1 MEQNIIKSEI
11 EARIFNIRGEQV
23 ILDFDLADLY
33 EIPTKSF
40 NQSVQRNSKR
50 FPNDFI
56 FRLNAH
62 EFDELVTNCDR
73 FNNQKHRSTYPLA
86 FTELGIS
93 MLSSI
98 LKSQTAI
105 DLNILII
112 RVFVALRKDYY
123 FNKTLL
129 QRVSNVE
136 SILFEHQKKFNA
148 LETNTNYLQPATGIF
163 FNDQVF
169 DAYVFSSELICK
181 AKKSLIL
188 IDNYIDETTLLQL
201 SKRNEKCRCTIYT
214 ERMSDT
220 LRLDLEKHN
229 SQYQPIEIRILKNA
243 HDRFLILDE
252 KELYH
257 LGASLKD
264 LGKRWFA
271 FSKMDGF
278 LNEVLDHLGS

>member
-1 MEQNIIKSEI
+1 MEQKLIKSEI
-11 EARIFNIRGEQV
+11 ESRIFNIRGEQV
-23 ILDFDLADLY
+23 MLDFDLADLY

-73 FNNQKHRSTYPLA
+73 FNNQKHRSTFPLA

-148 LETNTNYLQPATGIF
+148 LETNTNYLQSATGIF

-220 LRLDLEKHN
+220 LRLDLKKYN

-257 LGASLKD
+257 IGASLKD

-271 FSKMDGF
+271 FSRMDGF
-278 LNEVLDHLGS
+278 LNKVLDQIGS

>member
-1 MEQNIIKSEI
+1 MEQKLIKSEI
-11 EARIFNIRGEQV
+11 ESRIFNIRGEQV
-23 ILDFDLADLY
+23 MLDFDLADLY

-50 FPNDFI
+50 FPTDFI

-73 FNNQKHRSTYPLA
+73 FNKQKHRSTYPLA

-98 LKSQTAI
+98 LNSQTAI

-129 QRVSNVE
+129 PRVSNVE

-257 LGASLKD
+257 IGASLKD

-271 FSKMDGF
+271 FSRMDGF
-278 LNEVLDHLGS
+278 LNEVLEHIGS

>member
-1 MEQNIIKSEI
+1 MEQKLIKSEI
-11 EARIFNIRGEQV
+11 ESRIFNIRGEQV
-23 ILDFDLADLY
+23 MLDFDLADLY

-73 FNNQKHRSTYPLA
+73 FNNQKHRSTFPLA

-136 SILFEHQKKFNA
+136 SILFEHHKKFNA
-148 LETNTNYLQPATGIF
+148 LETNTNYLQSATGIF

-201 SKRNEKCRCTIYT
+201 SKRNRKVSCTIYT
-214 ERMSDT
+214 EKIT
-220 LRLDLEKHN
+220 EQLKLDLEKHN
-229 SQYQPIEIRILKNA
+229 VQYPSIEIRILKNA

-257 LGASLKD
+257 IGASLKD

-271 FSKMDGF
+271 FSRMDGF
-278 LNEVLDHLGS
+278 LNKVLDQLGS

>member
-1 MEQNIIKSEI
+1 MEQKLIKSEI
-11 EARIFNIRGEQV
+11 ESRIFNIRGEQV
-23 ILDFDLADLY
+23 MLDFDLADLY

-73 FNNQKHRSTYPLA
+73 FNNQKHRSTFPLA

-169 DAYVFSSELICK
+169 SSELICK

-220 LRLDLEKHN
+220 LRLDLKKYN

-257 LGASLKD
+257 IGASLKD

-271 FSKMDGF
+271 FSRMDGF
-278 LNEVLDHLGS
+278 LNEVLDQIGS

>member
-1 MEQNIIKSEI
+1 MEQKLIKSEI
-11 EARIFNIRGEQV
+11 ESRIFNIRGEQV
-23 ILDFDLADLY
+23 MLDFDLADLY

-73 FNNQKHRSTYPLA
+73 FNNQKHRSTFPLA

-136 SILFEHQKKFNA
+136 SILFEHQKKFTA

-220 LRLDLEKHN
+220 LRLDLKKYN

-257 LGASLKD
+257 IGASLKD

-271 FSKMDGF
+271 FSRMDGF
-278 LNEVLDHLGS
+278 LNEVLDQIGS

>member
-1 MEQNIIKSEI
+1 MEQKLIKSEI
-11 EARIFNIRGEQV
+11 ESRIFNIRGEQV

-220 LRLDLEKHN
+220 LRLDLKKYN

-257 LGASLKD
+257 IGASLKD

-271 FSKMDGF
+271 FSRMDGF
-278 LNEVLDHLGS
+278 LNEVLDQIGS

>member
-1 MEQNIIKSEI
+1 MEKNLIKSEI
-11 EARIFNIRGEQV
+11 ESRIFTIRGEQV
-23 ILDFDLADLY
+23 MLDFDLAKLY

-40 NQSVQRNSKR
+40 NQSVNRNLNR
-50 FPNDFI
+50 FPSDFI
-56 FRLNAH
+56 FRLNSA
-62 EFDELVTNCDR
+62 EFQELVTNCDR
-73 FNNQKHRSTYPLA
+73 LRNQKHRSSHPLA

-93 MLSSI
+93 MLSAVLNSP
-98 LKSQTAI
+98 TAV

-112 RVFVALRKDYY
+112 RVFVALRKDYNY
-123 FNKTLL
+123 NKTLL

-136 SILFEHQKKFNA
+136 SILVDHQKKFNA
-148 LETNTNYLQPATGIF
+148 LETSTTYLSPVFGIF

-169 DAYVFSSELICK
+169 DAYVFSSELIEK

-201 SKRNEKCRCTIYT
+201 SKRNKRVSCTIYT
-214 ERMSDT
+214 DRITEK
-220 LRLDLEKHN
+220 LKLDLEKHN
-229 SQYQPIEIRILKNA
+229 AQYNPIEIRILKNS
-243 HDRFLILDE
+243 HDRFIIIDD

-271 FSKMDGF
+271 FSRMDG
-278 LNEVLDHLGS
+278 LVNDVLDRLNF

>member
-1 MEQNIIKSEI
+1 MEQKLIKSEI
-11 EARIFNIRGEQV
+11 ESRIFNIRGEQV
-23 ILDFDLADLY
+23 MLDFDLADLY

-73 FNNQKHRSTYPLA
+73 FNNQKHRSTFPLA

-220 LRLDLEKHN
+220 LRLDLKKYN

-257 LGASLKD
+257 IGASLKD

-271 FSKMDGF
+271 FSRMDGF
-278 LNEVLDHLGS
+278 LNEVLDQIGS

>member
-1 MEQNIIKSEI
+1 M
-11 EARIFNIRGEQV
+11 
-23 ILDFDLADLY
+23 LDFDLADLY

-73 FNNQKHRSTYPLA
+73 FNNQKHRSTFPLA

-148 LETNTNYLQPATGIF
+148 LETNTNYLQSATGIF

-220 LRLDLEKHN
+220 LRLDLKKYN

-257 LGASLKD
+257 IGASLKD

-271 FSKMDGF
+271 FSRMDGF
-278 LNEVLDHLGS
+278 LNEVLDQIGS

>member
-1 MEQNIIKSEI
+1 MEQKLIKSEI
-11 EARIFNIRGEQV
+11 ESRIFNIRGEQV
-23 ILDFDLADLY
+23 MLDFDLADLY

-73 FNNQKHRSTYPLA
+73 FNNQKHRSTFPLA

-148 LETNTNYLQPATGIF
+148 LETNTNYLQSATGIF

-220 LRLDLEKHN
+220 LRLDLKKYN

-257 LGASLKD
+257 IGASLKD

-271 FSKMDGF
+271 FSRMDGF
-278 LNEVLDHLGS
+278 LNEVLDQIGS

>member
-1 MEQNIIKSEI
+1 MEQKLIKSEI
-11 EARIFNIRGEQV
+11 ESRIFNIRGEQV
-23 ILDFDLADLY
+23 MLDFDLADLY

-73 FNNQKHRSTYPLA
+73 FNNQKHRSTFPLA

-181 AKKSLIL
+181 ARKSLIL
-188 IDNYIDETTLLQL
+188 IDDYIDETTLLQL

-257 LGASLKD
+257 IGASLKD

-271 FSKMDGF
+271 FSRMDGF
-278 LNEVLDHLGS
+278 LNEVLDHIGS

>member
-1 MEQNIIKSEI
+1 MEQKLIKSEI
-11 EARIFNIRGEQV
+11 ESRIFNIRGEQV
-23 ILDFDLADLY
+23 MLDFDLADLY

-73 FNNQKHRSTYPLA
+73 FNNQKHRSTFPLA

-148 LETNTNYLQPATGIF
+148 LETNTNYLQSATGIF

-201 SKRNEKCRCTIYT
+201 SKRNRKVSCTIYT
-214 ERMSDT
+214 EKIT
-220 LRLDLEKHN
+220 EQLKLDLEKHN
-229 SQYQPIEIRILKNA
+229 VQYPSIEIRILKNA

-257 LGASLKD
+257 IGASLKD

-271 FSKMDGF
+271 FSRMDGF
-278 LNEVLDHLGS
+278 LNKVLDQLGS

>member
-1 MEQNIIKSEI
+1 MEQNLIKSEI
-11 EARIFNIRGEQV
+11 ESRIFTIRGEQV
-23 ILDFDLADLY
+23 MLDFDLAKLY

-40 NQSVQRNSKR
+40 NQSVNRNLNR
-50 FPNDFI
+50 FPSDFT
-56 FRLNAH
+56 FRLNSA
-62 EFDELVTNCDR
+62 EFQELVTNCDR
-73 FNNQKHRSTYPLA
+73 LKNQKHRSSYPLA

-93 MLSSI
+93 MLSAVLNSP
-98 LKSQTAI
+98 TAV

-112 RVFVALRKDYY
+112 RVFVALRKDYNY
-123 FNKTLL
+123 NKTLL

-136 SILFEHQKKFNA
+136 AILVDHQKKFNA
-148 LETNTNYLQPATGIF
+148 LETSTNYLSPVFGIF

-169 DAYVFSSELICK
+169 DAYVFSSELIEK

-201 SKRNEKCRCTIYT
+201 SKRNKRVSCTIYT
-214 ERMSDT
+214 DRITEK
-220 LRLDLEKHN
+220 LKLDLEKHN
-229 SQYQPIEIRILKNA
+229 AQYNPIEIRILKNS
-243 HDRFLILDE
+243 HDRFIIIDD

-271 FSKMDGF
+271 FSRMDG
-278 LNEVLDHLGS
+278 LVNEVLDHLNF

>member
-1 MEQNIIKSEI
+1 MEQKLIKSEI
-11 EARIFNIRGEQV
+11 ESRIFNIRGEQV
-23 ILDFDLADLY
+23 MLDFDLADLY

-50 FPNDFI
+50 FPKDFI

-73 FNNQKHRSTYPLA
+73 FNNQKHRSTFPLA

-148 LETNTNYLQPATGIF
+148 LETNTNYLQSATGIF

-220 LRLDLEKHN
+220 LRLDLKKYN

-257 LGASLKD
+257 IGASLKD

-271 FSKMDGF
+271 FSRMDGF
-278 LNEVLDHLGS
+278 LNEVLDQIGS

>member
-1 MEQNIIKSEI
+1 MEQKLIKSEI
-11 EARIFNIRGEQV
+11 ESRIFNIRGEQV
-23 ILDFDLADLY
+23 MLDFDLADLY

-50 FPNDFI
+50 FPTDFI

-73 FNNQKHRSTYPLA
+73 FNNQKHRSTFPLA

-98 LKSQTAI
+98 LNSQTAI

-257 LGASLKD
+257 IGASLKD

-271 FSKMDGF
+271 FSRMDGF
-278 LNEVLDHLGS
+278 LNEVLEHIGS

>member
-1 MEQNIIKSEI
+1 MEQNLIKSEI
-11 EARIFNIRGEQV
+11 ESRIFTIRGEQV
-23 ILDFDLADLY
+23 MLDFDLAKLY

-40 NQSVQRNSKR
+40 NQSVNRNLNR
-50 FPNDFI
+50 FPSDFI
-56 FRLNAH
+56 FRLNSA
-62 EFDELVTNCDR
+62 EFQELVTNCDR
-73 FNNQKHRSTYPLA
+73 LRNQKHRSSYPLA

-93 MLSSI
+93 MLSAVLNSP
-98 LKSQTAI
+98 TAV

-112 RVFVALRKDYY
+112 RVFVALRKDYNY
-123 FNKTLL
+123 NKTLL

-136 SILFEHQKKFNA
+136 SILVDHQKKFNA
-148 LETNTNYLQPATGIF
+148 LETSTTYLSPVFGIF

-169 DAYVFSSELICK
+169 DAYVFSSELIEK

-201 SKRNEKCRCTIYT
+201 SKRNKRVSCTIYT
-214 ERMSDT
+214 DRITEK
-220 LRLDLEKHN
+220 LKLDLEKHN
-229 SQYQPIEIRILKNA
+229 AQYNPIEIRILKNS
-243 HDRFLILDE
+243 HDRFIIIDD

-271 FSKMDGF
+271 FSRMDG
-278 LNEVLDHLGS
+278 LVNDVLDRLNF

>member
-11 EARIFNIRGEQV
+11 ESRIFNIRGEQV
-23 ILDFDLADLY
+23 MLDFDLADLY

-73 FNNQKHRSTYPLA
+73 FNNQKHRSTFPLA

-220 LRLDLEKHN
+220 LRLDLKKYN

-257 LGASLKD
+257 IGASLKD

-271 FSKMDGF
+271 FSRMDGF
-278 LNEVLDHLGS
+278 LNEVLDQIGS

>member
-1 MEQNIIKSEI
+1 MEQKLIKSEI
-11 EARIFNIRGEQV
+11 ESRIFNIRGEQV
-23 ILDFDLADLY
+23 MLDFDLADLY

-50 FPNDFI
+50 FPTDFI

-73 FNNQKHRSTYPLA
+73 FNKQKHRSTYPLA

-98 LKSQTAI
+98 LNSQTAI

-123 FNKTLL
+123 FNRTLL

-181 AKKSLIL
+181 ARKSLIL

-257 LGASLKD
+257 IGASLKD

-271 FSKMDGF
+271 FSRMDGF
-278 LNEVLDHLGS
+278 LNEVLEHIGS

>member
-1 MEQNIIKSEI
+1 MEQKLIKSEI
-11 EARIFNIRGEQV
+11 ESRIFNIRGEQV
-23 ILDFDLADLY
+23 MLDFDLADLY

-73 FNNQKHRSTYPLA
+73 FNNQKHRSTFPLA

-105 DLNILII
+105 DLNILLI

-148 LETNTNYLQPATGIF
+148 LETNTNYLQSATGIF

-214 ERMSDT
+214 ERMSDA
-220 LRLDLEKHN
+220 LRLDLKKYN

-257 LGASLKD
+257 IGASLKD

-271 FSKMDGF
+271 FSRMDGF
-278 LNEVLDHLGS
+278 LNEVLDQIGS

>member
-1 MEQNIIKSEI
+1 MEQKLIKSEI
-11 EARIFNIRGEQV
+11 ESRIFNIRGEQV
-23 ILDFDLADLY
+23 MLDFDLADLY

-50 FPNDFI
+50 FPTDFI

-181 AKKSLIL
+181 ARKSLIL

-257 LGASLKD
+257 IGASLKD

-271 FSKMDGF
+271 FSRMDGF
-278 LNEVLDHLGS
+278 LNEVLDHIGS

>member
-1 MEQNIIKSEI
+1 MEQKLIKSEI
-11 EARIFNIRGEQV
+11 ESRIFNIRGEQV
-23 ILDFDLADLY
+23 MLDFDLADLY

-50 FPNDFI
+50 FPTDFI

-148 LETNTNYLQPATGIF
+148 LETNTNFLQPATGIF

-181 AKKSLIL
+181 ARKSLIL

-257 LGASLKD
+257 IGASLKD

-271 FSKMDGF
+271 FSRMDGF
-278 LNEVLDHLGS
+278 LNEVLDHIGS

>member
-1 MEQNIIKSEI
+1 MEQKLIKSEI
-11 EARIFNIRGEQV
+11 ESRIFNIRGEQV
-23 ILDFDLADLY
+23 MLDFDLADLY

-50 FPNDFI
+50 FPTDFI

-181 AKKSLIL
+181 ARKSLIL

-201 SKRNEKCRCTIYT
+201 SKRNEKCRCSIYT

-257 LGASLKD
+257 IGASLKD

-271 FSKMDGF
+271 FSRMDGF
-278 LNEVLDHLGS
+278 LNEVLDHIGS

>member
-1 MEQNIIKSEI
+1 MEQKLIKSEI
-11 EARIFNIRGEQV
+11 ESRIFNIRGEQV
-23 ILDFDLADLY
+23 MLDFDLADLY

-62 EFDELVTNCDR
+62 EFYELVTNCDR
-73 FNNQKHRSTYPLA
+73 FNNQKHRSTFPLA

-148 LETNTNYLQPATGIF
+148 LETNTNYLQSATGIF

-201 SKRNEKCRCTIYT
+201 SKRNRKVSCTIYT
-214 ERMSDT
+214 EKIT
-220 LRLDLEKHN
+220 EQLKLDLEKHN
-229 SQYQPIEIRILKNA
+229 VQYPSIEIRILKNA

-257 LGASLKD
+257 IGASLKD

-271 FSKMDGF
+271 FSRMDGF
-278 LNEVLDHLGS
+278 LNKVLDQLGS

>member
-1 MEQNIIKSEI
+1 MEQKLIKSEI
-11 EARIFNIRGEQV
+11 ESRIFNIRGEQV

-136 SILFEHQKKFNA
+136 SILFEHQKKFSA

-220 LRLDLEKHN
+220 LRLDLKKYN

-257 LGASLKD
+257 IGASLKD

-271 FSKMDGF
+271 FSRMDGF
-278 LNEVLDHLGS
+278 LNEVLDQIGS

>member
-1 MEQNIIKSEI
+1 MEQKLIKSEI
-11 EARIFNIRGEQV
+11 ESRIFNIRGEQV
-23 ILDFDLADLY
+23 MLDFDLADLY

-73 FNNQKHRSTYPLA
+73 LNNQKHRSTFPLA

-148 LETNTNYLQPATGIF
+148 LETNTNYLQSATGIF

-220 LRLDLEKHN
+220 LRLDLKKYN

-257 LGASLKD
+257 IGASLKD

-271 FSKMDGF
+271 FSRMDGF
-278 LNEVLDHLGS
+278 LNEVLDQIGS

>member
-1 MEQNIIKSEI
+1 MEQKLIKSEI
-11 EARIFNIRGEQV
+11 ESRIFNIRGEQV
-23 ILDFDLADLY
+23 MLDFDLADLY

-73 FNNQKHRSTYPLA
+73 FNNQKHRSTFPLA

-148 LETNTNYLQPATGIF
+148 LETNTNYLQSATGIF

-220 LRLDLEKHN
+220 LRLDLKKYN

-271 FSKMDGF
+271 FSRMDGF
-278 LNEVLDHLGS
+278 LNEVLDHIGS

>member
-1 MEQNIIKSEI
+1 MEQKLIKSEI
-11 EARIFNIRGEQV
+11 ESRIFNIRGEQV
-23 ILDFDLADLY
+23 MLDFDLADLY

-73 FNNQKHRSTYPLA
+73 FNNQKHRSTFPLA

-220 LRLDLEKHN
+220 LRLDLKKYN

-257 LGASLKD
+257 IGASLKD

-271 FSKMDGF
+271 FSRMDGF
-278 LNEVLDHLGS
+278 LNEVLDHIGS

>member
-1 MEQNIIKSEI
+1 MEQKLIKSEI
-11 EARIFNIRGEQV
+11 ESRIFNIRGEQV
-23 ILDFDLADLY
+23 MLDFDLADLY

-50 FPNDFI
+50 FPTDFI

-148 LETNTNYLQPATGIF
+148 LETNTNFLQPATGIF

-181 AKKSLIL
+181 ARKSLIL

-257 LGASLKD
+257 IGASLKD

-271 FSKMDGF
+271 FSRMDGF
-278 LNEVLDHLGS
+278 LNEVLNHIGS

>member
-1 MEQNIIKSEI
+1 MEQKLIKSEI
-11 EARIFNIRGEQV
+11 ESRIFNIRGEQV
-23 ILDFDLADLY
+23 MLDFDLADLY

-220 LRLDLEKHN
+220 LRLDLKKYN

-257 LGASLKD
+257 IGASLKD

-271 FSKMDGF
+271 FSRMDGF
-278 LNEVLDHLGS
+278 LNEVLDQIGS

>member
-1 MEQNIIKSEI
+1 MEQKLIKSEI
-11 EARIFNIRGEQV
+11 ESRIFNTRGEQV
-23 ILDFDLADLY
+23 MLDFDLADLY

-73 FNNQKHRSTYPLA
+73 FNNQKHRSTFPLA

-220 LRLDLEKHN
+220 LRLDLKKYN

-257 LGASLKD
+257 IGASLKD

-271 FSKMDGF
+271 FSRMDGF
-278 LNEVLDHLGS
+278 LNEVLDQIGS

>member
-220 LRLDLEKHN
+220 LRLDLKKYN